1 MIGFMV
7 FVATLVGIVI
17 AYDIELTDDPDAVTI
32 PDTGALLLRWIP
44 LLVWGAYEVL
54 LLMRS
59 GQTLGKMVTRIKV
72 VAADGS
78 DPIPIRMASV
88 RWGVLVIPPV
98 LIPDLLIG
106 LIATFIV
113 GMWFVFDSK
122 RQGLH
127 DKAARTYV
135 VKAVRAPNS

>member
-1 MIGFMV
+1 MGT
-7 FVATLVGIVI
+7 A
-17 AYDIELTDDPDAVTI
+17 
-32 PDTGALLLRWIP
+32 
-44 LLVWGAYEVL
+44 
-54 LLMRS
+54 RS
-59 GQTLGKMVTRIKV
+59 AAASSRIKV

-106 LIATFIV
+106 LVATFIV

-135 VKAVRAPNS
+135 VKAVRAAE